1 MAVYNWSV
9 RTSSTRAR
17 PELLRGGFS
26 PAASCFLSGPTKKN
40 GNEDNRIVVLNTKVK
55 QQSSEWQKKVRNEER
70 VRQNVFV

>member
-40 GNEDNRIVVLNTKVK
+40 ANEDNRVVVLKSNVKPQNSEMTKE
-55 QQSSEWQKKVRNEER
+55 SEK
-70 VRQNVFV
+70 